1 MQHRSVGSP
10 VNRKVIVS
18 RFPITKQIVCK
29 LLRTEMDD
37 AEDESGESNMAS
49 VAFLNPIASGKM
61 LSSADS
67 DAGKFVHVSA
77 FEQDPPPIFEGPQT
91 TEASLSADFSAA
103 TSEIPVHVRQ

>member
-1 MQHRSVGSP
+1 
-10 VNRKVIVS
+10 
-18 RFPITKQIVCK
+18 
-29 LLRTEMDD
+29 
-37 AEDESGESNMAS
+37 
-49 VAFLNPIASGKM
+49 M

-103 TSEIPVHVRQ
+103 TSEIPVHVRQELVTNAETDATTVFQPVDVVDVKALQREEEIFESSRDKIAKTGIIKALLSLTDVDSKTG